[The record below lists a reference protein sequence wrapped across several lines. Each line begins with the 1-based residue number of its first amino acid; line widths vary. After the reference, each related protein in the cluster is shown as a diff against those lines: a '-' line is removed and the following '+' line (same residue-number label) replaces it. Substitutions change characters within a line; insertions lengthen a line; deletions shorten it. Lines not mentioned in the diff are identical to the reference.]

1 MSQQFY
7 SLEEACEKLGQTED
21 ELKQLVR
28 DGQLR
33 EFRDGGQIKYK
44 TEEVDTLAENLA
56 TLSGSLG
63 GTSGELILEP
73 SDESSSGLT
82 GSDMLTLEE
91 ADQTET
97 DATVI
102 DGKKDDTVITSVGI
116 SVFDD
121 EEMPEAADPGAVTVL
136 SEKDKTGSSLSLD
149 SLGST
154 GLSGTA
160 SGTGSG
166 SGLLDLSR
174 ESDDTSLGAELLD
187 EIYTEDQ
194 EAGIPDMGEATRAGL
209 EGSAAEEQAPPEPVE
224 EPLPVAAPA
233 ASPAAGPAAVVQV
246 TGGGAIDTA
255 LGVAMIGALITLGVG
270 GITISASLQGVVPSF
285 LQSMYQ
291 KLPIF
296 GGVFAGVTLLCFV
309 IGFVVGRRAAR

>member
-7 SLEEACEKLGQTED
+7 DLAEACEKMGQTED

-44 TEEVDTLAENLA
+44 TEEVDMLAENLA

-91 ADQTET
+91 ADQTEA
-97 DATVI
+97 DGTVI

-121 EEMPEAADPGAVTVL
+121 EDMPDAADPGAVTVL
-136 SEKDKTGSSLSLD
+136 AEEDKTGSSLSLD
-149 SLGST
+149 SLGSG
-154 GLSGTA
+154 GLGGTA

-187 EIYTEDQ
+187 EIYSEDQ

-209 EGSAAEEQAPPEPVE
+209 EGTEAEKAAPPEPTE
-224 EPLPVAAPA
+224 QPLPVAAA
-233 ASPAAGPAAVVQV
+233 APSPAAVVRV
-246 TGGGAIDTA
+246 TDGGAIDTA
-255 LGVAMIGALITLGVG
+255 LGVAMIPALLILGVG
-270 GITISASLQGVVPSF
+270 GITLSASLQGVVPSF
-285 LQSMYQ
+285 LQTMHQ
-291 KLPIF
+291 KLPIV
-296 GGVFAGVTLLCFV
+296 GGVFAGITLLGFI
-309 IGFVVGRRAAR
+309 IGFVVGRRADR

>member
-1 MSQQFY
+1 
-7 SLEEACEKLGQTED
+7 
-21 ELKQLVR
+21 
-28 DGQLR
+28 
-33 EFRDGGQIKYK
+33 
-44 TEEVDTLAENLA
+44 
-56 TLSGSLG
+56 
-63 GTSGELILEP
+63 
-73 SDESSSGLT
+73 
-82 GSDMLTLEE
+82 MLTLEE
-91 ADQTET
+91 ADQTEA

-121 EEMPEAADPGAVTVL
+121 EDMPEAADPGAVTVL
-136 SEKDKTGSSLSLD
+136 AEKDKTGSSLSLD
-149 SLGST
+149 SLGSS

-209 EGSAAEEQAPPEPVE
+209 EGSAAEEEAPAEPAE
-224 EPLPVAAPA
+224 QPLPVAAPA
-233 ASPAAGPAAVVQV
+233 ASPAAVVRV

-255 LGVAMIGALITLGVG
+255 LGVAMIGALLTLGVG

-309 IGFVVGRRAAR
+309 IGFVVGRRATR

>member
-7 SLEEACEKLGQTED
+7 SLEEACEKLGQTGD

-33 EFRDGGQIKYK
+33 EFRDGDQIKYK
-44 TEEVDTLAENLA
+44 AEEVDTLAENLA

-121 EEMPEAADPGAVTVL
+121 EEMPDAADPGAITVL
-136 SEKDKTGSSLSLD
+136 SEKGKSGSSSSLD
-149 SLGST
+149 SLGISA
-154 GLSGTA
+154 LSGTA

-209 EGSAAEEQAPPEPVE
+209 EGSAAEEEAPPEPAPE
-224 EPLPVAAPA
+224 QPLLEAPPAPA
-233 ASPAAGPAAVVQV
+233 KVAVLQE
-246 TGGGAIDTA
+246 TGGEAIDTA
-255 LGVAMIGALITLGVG
+255 LGVAMIGALLTLGIG

-291 KLPIF
+291 KLPIV
-296 GGVFAGVTLLCFV
+296 GGIFVGLTLLCFV
-309 IGFVVGRRAAR
+309 IGFVVGRRGAR